1 MGAGAAVRQRP
12 QGELH
17 MARCF
22 RLVCAAALVAS
33 LVTLGAAV
41 PAIAASPEESDAKL
55 KALQE
60 QVDALRRELEK
71 ARQSPQA
78 GPPAAPAVGEAPK
91 VAPAT
96 STAWISDFKVGG
108 YGSKAIGG
116 SERERGD

>member
-22 RLVCAAALVAS
+22 RLLCAAALVAS
-33 LVTLGAAV
+33 LVPLGAAV
-41 PAIAASPEESDAKL
+41 PAIPASPQEIDAKL

-60 QVDALRRELEK
+60 QGDALRRELEK

-78 GPPAAPAVGEAPK
+78 GPPPPPAVGEAPK
-91 VAPAT
+91 GTPAPRT
-96 STAWISDFKVGG
+96 SGSSDFQKGG
-108 YGSKAIGG
+108 HRSH
-116 SERERGD
+116 